1 MSRSTCGRLGV
12 AVMAAIS
19 GSLLLGSCSAS
30 ADQPTKSPT
39 PTGKAARQVVT
50 VVTDPDKCDSEP
62 AIVNAG
68 EVVIRATAVGEEAI
82 QVTLYGPKDGQF
94 SLVYGSIPRLL
105 PGTTKSMRVKLEQG
119 AYEIA
124 CADDRDDERSRL
136 TAI

>member
-1 MSRSTCGRLGV
+1 MRIPARTSVMV
-12 AVMAAIS
+12 AAAVS
-19 GSLLLGSCSAS
+19 GPLLLASCSTS

-50 VVTDPDKCDSEP
+50 VVTDPDKCVSDP

-105 PGTTKSMRVKLEQG
+105 PGTTKSMKVKLEQG

>member
-1 MSRSTCGRLGV
+1 MSIRIRVRFGV
-12 AVMAAIS
+12 VVTAGLC
-19 GSLLLGSCSAS
+19 GSLLLASCSAS
-30 ADQPTKSPT
+30 ADQPAKSPT

-50 VVTDPDKCDSEP
+50 VVTDPDKCVSDP

-68 EVVIRATAVGEEAI
+68 DVVIKATAVGDEAI

-105 PGTTKSMRVKLEQG
+105 PGTTKSMKVKLEQG